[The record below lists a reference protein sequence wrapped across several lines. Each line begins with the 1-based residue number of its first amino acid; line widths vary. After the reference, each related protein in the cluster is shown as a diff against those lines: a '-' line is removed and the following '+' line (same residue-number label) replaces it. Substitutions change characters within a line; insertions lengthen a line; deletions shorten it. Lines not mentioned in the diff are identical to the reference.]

1 MASLT
6 RGIFIVGAKRTP
18 FGTFGGKLADKTCV
32 DLQEVAAKAALQ
44 SANVAPELVDSV
56 IIGNVLSS
64 SSNDAPY
71 ISRHVL
77 LRCGIPIPVPALT
90 INRLCGSGF
99 QSVVNGAHDII
110 MGDSQIALAGGS
122 DSMSQAPYAVRGV
135 RFGTK
140 LGVDIKLEDMMW
152 AALTD
157 FHCKTPMGITA
168 ENLAAK
174 YNITREEVDQFA
186 LRSQMTWKN
195 AHENGHFKEELAP
208 VPIVIKKKPALFEFD
223 EHPRVQT
230 TLEGLAKLPPVF
242 KKGGTVTAGTASG
255 ICDGA
260 GAIVLAS
267 EEACK
272 THNLKPLARLVGYGI
287 AGVDPT
293 IMGIGPAP
301 AIRKL
306 LAKAGLQLKDIDIVE
321 INEAFA
327 AQTLACQKELDLNP
341 DILNVNGGAIALGHP
356 LAASGSRITAHLVHE
371 LRRRKAKYAI
381 GSACIGGGQGIALLL
396 EGIH

>member
-1 MASLT
+1 MAALT

-18 FGTFGGKLADKTCV
+18 FGTFGGKLAGKTCV

-44 SANVAPELVDSV
+44 SANLSPELVDSV
-56 IIGNVLSS
+56 VVGNVLSCS
-64 SSNDAPY
+64 SVDAPY
-71 ISRHVL
+71 IARHVS

-90 INRLCGSGF
+90 VNRLCGSGF
-99 QSVVNGAHDII
+99 QSVINGAHDIL
-110 MGDSQIALAGGS
+110 MGDSQIALAGGA
-122 DSMSQAPYAVRGV
+122 DSMSQAPYAIRDI
-135 RFGTK
+135 RFGTR
-140 LGVDIKLEDMMW
+140 LGVDMKLEDMMW

-174 YNITREEVDQFA
+174 YEISREEVDQFA
-186 LRSQMTWKN
+186 MRSQVNWKSAHDNGVFN
-195 AHENGHFKEELAP
+195 AELAP
-208 VPIVIKKKPALFEFD
+208 VELLVKKKPVSFAVD
-223 EHPRVQT
+223 EHPRTQT
-230 TLEGLAKLPPVF
+230 TLDGLAKLPAVF

-287 AGVDPT
+287 AGVEPT
-293 IMGIGPAP
+293 IMGIGPVP
-301 AIRKL
+301 AIHKML
-306 LAKAGLQLKDIDIVE
+306 SKAGLQLKDIDIVE

-327 AQTLACQKELDLNP
+327 AQTLACQKALDLNP
-341 DILNVNGGAIALGHP
+341 EILNVNGGAIALGHP
-356 LAASGSRITAHLVHE
+356 LGASGSRITAHLVHE
-371 LRRRKAKYAI
+371 LARRKAKYAI
-381 GSACIGGGQGIALLL
+381 GSACIGGGQGISLLL